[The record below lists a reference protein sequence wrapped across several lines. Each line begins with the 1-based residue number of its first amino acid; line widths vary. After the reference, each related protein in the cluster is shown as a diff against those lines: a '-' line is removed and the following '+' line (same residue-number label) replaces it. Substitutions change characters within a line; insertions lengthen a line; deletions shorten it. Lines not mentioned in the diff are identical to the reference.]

1 MLAPPHMG
9 ALASLAPATQPP
21 QSLQRSTGS
30 PKAAL
35 AVTSSPLG
43 PLSPALFL
51 KGQNAYSCHSD
62 ACQRVV
68 MEGPPSECGQEGGGR
83 QRDTV
88 GRLPWPSLQLDLGP
102 GPSARRRRALCSG
115 LLLFALQGSQP
126 LPPPASPQLPPLPQ
140 RGHGLSWKLGEAGRR
155 QNEKRQLRKGAKELR
170 SKGEGGEE
178 RSWAQS

>member
-1 MLAPPHMG
+1 MPTCLLHSPRETRRNPLPTHPPPNMLSPPHMG
-9 ALASLAPATQPP
+9 ALASLAPATQPPP

-102 GPSARRRRALCSG
+102 GPSARGRRALCSG

-126 LPPPASPQLPPLPQ
+126 LPPPASPQLPPPAT
-140 RGHGLSWKLGEAGRR
+140 G
-155 QNEKRQLRKGAKELR
+155 
-170 SKGEGGEE
+170 
-178 RSWAQS
+178 SWAQLEIGGGREETE